1 MSEPHDDLDELLG
14 PRPAAESAGLRDAV
28 FRGTQRQLAR
38 GRWVRRARAAVAAA
52 AVFAAGG
59 LVGWFGRPTP
69 PAAAPGAPAERV
81 VVAVAVVPV
90 LVTPPESPGTNL
102 AGSPELPL
110 SPAKLETRAEL
121 ADDAAEAARLYRLA
135 GDRYL
140 NDRQDYPNAVRCYR
154 LYLARA
160 GDDGLSPDAAD
171 TWLLTSLKNA
181 AFKEKYD
188 AANRGE

>member
-1 MSEPHDDLDELLG
+1 MNEPHDELDELLG
-14 PRPAAESAGLRDAV
+14 PPPAAEPPGLRDDL
-28 FRGTQRQLAR
+28 FRQTSRQLTR
-38 GRWVRRARAAVAAA
+38 GRWVRRARTAGAVAAVL
-52 AVFAAGG
+52 AVGG
-59 LVGWFGRPTP
+59 LVGWFAKPAP
-69 PAAAPGAPAERV
+69 PAVAPEAPAERV
-81 VVAVAVVPV
+81 VFAVAVVPFV
-90 LVTPPESPGTNL
+90 VVPDSPAMDV

-110 SPAKLETRAEL
+110 SAAKLETRAEL

-154 LYLARA
+154 LFLARA
-160 GDDGLSPDAAD
+160 GDNGLSPDPAD

-188 AANRGE
+188 AANRGD